1 MHGHARIATDGMNCH
16 LGLGVGGLG
25 IREVVAVGRLI
36 SLDRG
41 HEDTRWSGDLCCESA
56 EEVGIG

>member
-1 MHGHARIATDGMNCH
+1 MHGHAGVTTDGMDCH
-16 LGLGVGGLG
+16 LGLGVGGLR

-41 HEDTRWSGDLCCESA
+41 HEENEMEWRF
-56 EEVGIG
+56 VV